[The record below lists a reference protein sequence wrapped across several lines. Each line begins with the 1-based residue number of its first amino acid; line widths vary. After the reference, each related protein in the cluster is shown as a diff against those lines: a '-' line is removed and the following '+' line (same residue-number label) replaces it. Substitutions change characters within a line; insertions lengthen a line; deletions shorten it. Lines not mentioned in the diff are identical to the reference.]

1 MSVRSIQSISSSV
14 LKNLKV
20 FRTLCTA
27 ILQYFIKLK
36 KKEKKKIRRKKDSA
50 KKKKKPRKLVLA
62 KTNSLKI
69 FAQVSFSVF

>member
-1 MSVRSIQSISSSV
+1 MHGNPVIFYKI
-14 LKNLKV
+14 
-20 FRTLCTA
+20 
-27 ILQYFIKLK
+27 K
-36 KKEKKKIRRKKDSA
+36 KKKKKKRFGEKKIQQ

>member
-36 KKEKKKIRRKKDSA
+36 KKKKRFGEKKIQQKNKNKKT
-50 KKKKKPRKLVLA
+50 RKLVLA

>member
-36 KKEKKKIRRKKDSA
+36 KKEKKKDSA
-50 KKKKKPRKLVLA
+50 KKRFSTKKKRK
-62 KTNSLKI
+62 NGN
-69 FAQVSFSVF
+69 